1 MARGRSQLHQSL
13 RLQVMVVIQE
23 TALPCKSV
31 LRGYR
36 QLAGRFRLR
45 HIGRSIVV
53 RRIVHTFRR

>member
-36 QLAGRFRLR
+36 QLAGRFVSATLADP
-45 HIGRSIVV
+45 
-53 RRIVHTFRR
+53 